1 MQTINFGIDLGTTN
15 TLIAHFV
22 KGQIEIFKNPSGFK
36 DSLPSVV
43 AYRKDRI
50 IVGEKAREY
59 QEKDPSNVVG
69 RFKRKMG
76 TTEAFKIRS
85 LGQTRTPVDLSAE
98 VLKELKGFVHTGQTV
113 DAAVITIPA
122 SFDTIQCNATK
133 QAAEQAGFKQ
143 VVLLQEPIAASL
155 AYANKRK
162 EKEMP
167 EGKWLVYDLGGGTFD
182 VALVRTE
189 HGELKILDHEGD
201 NFLGGVDFDSSIV
214 EGLIIPKLEQSG
226 TFSDLANQMKS
237 QPGKYNDLWVKCLHM
252 AEEAKIELSTK
263 LSSEIEF
270 EVTDDLGDQHDVVL
284 AVTRS
289 DFENLIKPSIDRT
302 ADMIKAILTRQNP
315 PLSSKD
321 LNFVLMVGGS
331 TLVPLVRQ
339 RVGELLN
346 MPVVTDIDP
355 TTAIVAG
362 AAYFAGTQAVQSKA
376 TRDGAASANAKFN
389 IKAACVP
396 QTRDTEVPFSAKVE
410 GEFTGVSYRII
421 RADGGFDSGTKI
433 LTARIFED
441 LPLEQDAFNVF
452 EFRTTDAAGNQVPNN
467 LAEIQ
472 VAHGKYSVAGQT
484 LPQDICIEI
493 DSADEHGCTHLD
505 CIFARN
511 SLLPAKKKRTSS
523 VSRTLIRGSADD
535 AIRIIVREGPADS
548 GPESAME
555 IGTLLITGSQITR
568 DVPKGTDIDLEFE
581 MDQSRNIAVKAY
593 VNATGQ
599 DFTQVY
605 NPKERTV
612 DVSNLGYHLGLLQQ
626 RLDHE
631 LDEATENEQYETAKE
646 LKRLESAILEIG
658 DEAAKLS
665 ATDLTDDRYKLDARK
680 RALAQQ
686 IDLLTSDKR
695 IVKARNEYED
705 MCHKCERLIAEHGS
719 DRDRFKLDQ
728 IKSQEH
734 AFLKAT
740 NPKSIQQRTEELR
753 SLVIGILMKQ
763 PEFQMQQFNS
773 LCRQRSRL
781 NDEVQASLLI
791 ESGQR
796 AIQQQDFDKLRTV
809 NGQLIDLLPEENRE
823 EARNFTGIH

>member
-1 MQTINFGIDLGTTN
+1 METINFGIDLGTTN
-15 TLIAHFV
+15 SLIARFV

-50 IVGEKAREY
+50 IVGEKALEY
-59 QEKDPSNVVG
+59 QEKDPANVVG

-76 TTEAFKIRS
+76 TAEGFKIKS
-85 LGQTRTPVDLSAE
+85 LGQTRTPIDLSAE

-122 SFDTIQCNATK
+122 SFDTMQCNATK

-226 TFSDLANQMKS
+226 TFADLANQMKS
-237 QPGKYNDLWVKCLHM
+237 QDGKHNNLWAKCLHK
-252 AEEAKIELSTK
+252 AEEAKIELSSK
-263 LSSEIEF
+263 LSSEIEI
-270 EVTDDLGDQHDVVL
+270 EVTDDLDDQHDVVFS
-284 AVTRS
+284 VTRS
-289 DFENLIKPSIDRT
+289 DFENLIKASIDRT
-302 ADMIKAILTRQNP
+302 ADMIKAILTRNN
-315 PLSSKD
+315 LSSKD

-346 MPVVTDIDP
+346 IPVVTDIDP
-355 TTAIVAG
+355 TTAIVVG
-362 AAYFAGTQAVQSKA
+362 AAYFAGTQAIQSETA
-376 TRDGAASANAKFN
+376 SDGAATADAKFS
-389 IKAACVP
+389 IKAFYVP
-396 QTRDTEVPFSAKVE
+396 QTRDTESLFSAKVE
-410 GEFTGVSYRII
+410 GEFTGLSYRIV
-421 RADGGFDSGTKI
+421 RADGGFDSGNKP
-433 LTARIFED
+433 LTGRIFED

-452 EFRTTDAAGNQVPNN
+452 EFRTLDTAGNQVPNN

-493 DSADEHGCTHLD
+493 DSADEHGSTALE

-523 VSRTLIRGSADD
+523 VSRTLIRGSAD

-548 GPESAME
+548 GPESAKE

-568 DVPKGTDIDLEFE
+568 DVPKGTDIDLAFD
-581 MDQSRNIAVKAY
+581 MDQSRIIKVEAY

-599 DFTQVY
+599 DFAQVF
-605 NPKERTV
+605 NPEQRTV
-612 DVSNLGYHLGLLQQ
+612 DVSNLGHHLSLLQQ
-626 RLDHE
+626 RLDNE
-631 LDEATENEQYETAKE
+631 LDEATENDQYETAKE
-646 LKRLESAILEIG
+646 LKRLESAILDVG
-658 DEAAKLS
+658 DKAAKLS
-665 ATDLTDDRYKLDARK
+665 ATDVTDDRYKLEDRK
-680 RALAQQ
+680 RDLAQQ
-686 IDLLTSDKR
+686 IDRLTSDKR
-695 IVKARNEYED
+695 IVKARKEYED
-705 MCHKCERLIAEHGS
+705 KRDECERLISQHGS

-728 IKSQEH
+728 IKAQEH

-740 NPKSIQQRTEELR
+740 NPKSIQQRTEDLR
-753 SLVIGILMKQ
+753 TLAIGILLKQ
-763 PEFQMQQFNS
+763 PEFLVQHFNS

-781 NDEVQASLLI
+781 NDEAQASLLI

-796 AIQQQDFDKLRTV
+796 AIHQQDFDKLRTI
-809 NGQLIDLLPEENRE
+809 NGQLIELLPEENRE
-823 EARNFTGIH
+823 EARTFTGIH

>member
-1 MQTINFGIDLGTTN
+1 METINFGIDLGTTN
-15 TLIAHFV
+15 SLIARFV

-59 QEKDPSNVVG
+59 QEKDPANVVG

-76 TTEAFKIRS
+76 TAEGFKIKS
-85 LGQTRTPVDLSAE
+85 LGQTRTPIDLSAE

-214 EGLIIPKLEQSG
+214 EGLIIPKLEKSG
-226 TFSDLANQMKS
+226 TFADLANQMKS
-237 QPGKYNDLWVKCLHM
+237 QDGKHNNLWAKCLHK
-252 AEEAKIELSTK
+252 AEEAKIELSSK
-263 LSSEIEF
+263 LSSEIEI
-270 EVTDDLGDQHDVVL
+270 EVTDDLEDQHDVVL
-284 AVTRS
+284 SVTRS

-302 ADMIKAILTRQNP
+302 ADMIKAILTRNN
-315 PLSSKD
+315 LSSKD

-346 MPVVTDIDP
+346 IPVVTDIDP
-355 TTAIVAG
+355 TTAIVVG
-362 AAYFAGTQAVQSKA
+362 AAYFAGTQAIQSNSA
-376 TRDGAASANAKFN
+376 SDGASTSNTKFT
-389 IKAACVP
+389 IKAVYER
-396 QTRDTEVPFSAKVE
+396 QTRDIEIPFSAKVE
-410 GEFTGVSYRII
+410 GEFTGLSYRIV
-421 RADGGFDSGTKI
+421 RADGGFDSGNKL
-433 LTARIFED
+433 LTGRIFED

-452 EFRTTDAAGNQVPNN
+452 EFRTMDTAGNQIPNN
-467 LAEIQ
+467 LSEIQ

-484 LPQDICIEI
+484 LPQDLCIEI
-493 DSADEHGCTHLD
+493 DSADEDGSTTLSR
-505 CIFARN
+505 IFARN
-511 SLLPAKKKRTSS
+511 SLLPAKHKRTVT
-523 VSRTLIRGSADD
+523 VSRTLIRGSADT
-535 AIRIIVREGPADS
+535 IRIIVREGPSDA
-548 GPESAME
+548 GPESAKE

-568 DVPKGTDIDLEFE
+568 DVPKGTEIDLVFD
-581 MDQSRNIAVKAY
+581 MDQSRIIKVEAY
-593 VNATGQ
+593 VNATSQ
-599 DFTQVY
+599 DFAQVF
-605 NPKERTV
+605 NPNQRTV
-612 DVSNLGYHLGLLQQ
+612 DVSNLGHHLSLLQQ

-631 LDEATENEQYETAKE
+631 LDEATENDQYETAKE
-646 LKRLESAILEIG
+646 LKRLESAILDAG
-658 DEAAKLS
+658 DKAAKLS
-665 ATDLTDDRYKLDARK
+665 ANDVTDDRYKLEDRK
-680 RALAQQ
+680 RDLAQQ
-686 IDLLTSDKR
+686 IDRLTGDKR
-695 IVKARNEYED
+695 IVKARKEYED
-705 MCHKCERLIAEHGS
+705 MRDECERLISQHGS

-728 IKSQEH
+728 IKAQEH

-740 NPKSIQQRTEELR
+740 NPKSIQQRTDDLQ
-753 SLVIGILMKQ
+753 SLVIGILVKQ
-763 PEFQMQQFNS
+763 PEFLVQHFNS

-781 NDEVQASLLI
+781 NDEAQASLLI

-796 AIQQQDFDKLRTV
+796 AIQQQDFDKLRTI

-823 EARNFTGIH
+823 EARTFTGIH

>member
-1 MQTINFGIDLGTTN
+1 METINFGIDLGTTN
-15 TLIAHFV
+15 SLIARFV
-22 KGQIEIFKNPSGFK
+22 KGQIEIFKNPNGDK
-36 DSLPSVV
+36 DTLPSVV
-43 AYRKDRI
+43 AFRKGSMF
-50 IVGEKAREY
+50 VGEKAREY
-59 QEKDPSNVVG
+59 EEKDPANVVG

-76 TTEAFKIRS
+76 TAEGFKIKS
-85 LGQTRTPVDLSAE
+85 LGQTRTPIDLSAE
-98 VLKELKGFVHTGQTV
+98 VLKELKGFVHTGQSV

-226 TFSDLANQMKS
+226 TFEDLANQMKS
-237 QPGKYNDLWVKCLHM
+237 QDGKHNSLWVKCLHL
-252 AEEAKIELSTK
+252 AEKAKIELSSK
-263 LSSEIEF
+263 LSSEIEI
-270 EVTDDLGDQHDVVL
+270 EVTDDLDDQHDIVL
-284 AVTRS
+284 PVTRS
-289 DFENLIKPSIDRT
+289 DFENLIKASIDRT
-302 ADMIKAILTRQNP
+302 ADMIKTILTRNNMSP
-315 PLSSKD
+315 RD

-346 MPVVTDIDP
+346 IPVVTDIDP
-355 TTAIVAG
+355 RTAIVVG
-362 AAYFAGTQAVQSKA
+362 AAYFAGTQAIQSK
-376 TRDGAASANAKFN
+376 TTSDGAADANTKFS
-389 IKAACVP
+389 IKAVYER
-396 QTRDTEVPFSAKVE
+396 QTRDTEIPFSAKVE
-410 GEFTGVSYRII
+410 GEFTGLSYRIV
-421 RADGGFDSGTKI
+421 RADGGFDSGNKVLI
-433 LTARIFED
+433 GRIFED

-452 EFRTTDAAGNQVPNN
+452 EFRTTDAAGNQIPNN
-467 LAEIQ
+467 LGEIQ

-493 DSADEHGCTHLD
+493 DSEDEQFSTKLD
-505 CIFARN
+505 CIFSRN
-511 SLLPAKKKRTSS
+511 ALLPAKKKRTVT
-523 VSRTLIRGSADD
+523 VSRTLIRGSSD

-548 GPESAME
+548 GPESAKE
-555 IGTLLITGSQITR
+555 IGTTLITGGQITR
-568 DVPKGTDIDLEFE
+568 DVPKGTEIDLAFE
-581 MDQSRNIAVKAY
+581 MTESRDIKVEAY

-599 DFTQVY
+599 DFAQVF
-605 NPKERTV
+605 NPKQRTV
-612 DVSNLGYHLGLLQQ
+612 DVSNLGHHLSLLQQ

-631 LDEATENEQYETAKE
+631 LDEATENDQYETAKE
-646 LKRLESAILEIG
+646 LKRLESAILDVG
-658 DEAAKLS
+658 DKAAKLS
-665 ATDLTDDRYKLDARK
+665 ATDVTDDRYKLEDRK
-680 RALAQQ
+680 RDLAQQ
-686 IDLLTSDKR
+686 IDRLTSDKR
-695 IVKARNEYED
+695 IVKARKEYED
-705 MCHKCERLIAEHGS
+705 MRDECERLISQHGS

-728 IKSQEH
+728 IKAQEH

-740 NPKSIQQRTEELR
+740 NPKSIQQRTEDLR
-753 SLVIGILMKQ
+753 SLVIGILVKQ
-763 PEFQMQQFNS
+763 PEFLVQHFNS
-773 LCRQRSRL
+773 LSRQRSRL
-781 NDEVQASLLI
+781 NDEAQASLLI

-796 AIQQQDFDKLRTV
+796 AIQQQDFDKLRAI

-823 EARNFTGIH
+823 EARSFTGIH

>member
-1 MQTINFGIDLGTTN
+1 METINFGIDLGTTN
-15 TLIAHFV
+15 SLIACFV

-43 AYRKDRI
+43 AYRKDRM

-59 QEKDPSNVVG
+59 QEKDPANVVG

-76 TTEAFKIRS
+76 TAEGFKIKS
-85 LGQTRTPVDLSAE
+85 LGQTRTPIDLSAE

-226 TFSDLANQMKS
+226 TFADLANQMKS
-237 QPGKYNDLWVKCLHM
+237 QDGKHNNLWAKCLHK
-252 AEEAKIELSTK
+252 AEEAKIELSSK
-263 LSSEIEF
+263 LSSEIEI
-270 EVTDDLGDQHDVVL
+270 EVTDDLDDQHDVVL
-284 AVTRS
+284 SVTRS

-302 ADMIKAILTRQNP
+302 ADMIKAILTRNN
-315 PLSSKD
+315 LSSKD

-346 MPVVTDIDP
+346 IQVVTDIDP
-355 TTAIVAG
+355 TTAIVMG
-362 AAYFAGTQAVQSKA
+362 AAYFAGTQATQSKTA
-376 TRDGAASANAKFN
+376 SGGAAAANAKFS
-389 IKAACVP
+389 IKAVYER
-396 QTRDTEVPFSAKVE
+396 QTRDTEIPFSAKVE
-410 GEFTGVSYRII
+410 GEFTGLSYRIV
-421 RADGGFDSGTKI
+421 RADGGFDSGNKL
-433 LTARIFED
+433 LTGRIFED

-452 EFRTTDAAGNQVPNN
+452 EFRTTDAAGNLIPNN

-484 LPQDICIEI
+484 LPQDICFEI
-493 DSADEHGCTHLD
+493 DSADEHGSTVLE

-523 VSRTLIRGSADD
+523 VSRTLIRGSAGD

-548 GPESAME
+548 GPESAKE
-555 IGTLLITGSQITR
+555 IGTLLVTGSQITR
-568 DVPKGTDIDLEFE
+568 DVPKGTDIDLSFE
-581 MDQSRNIAVKAY
+581 MTESRDIKVEVY

-599 DFTQVY
+599 DFTQVF
-605 NPKERTV
+605 NPKQRHV
-612 DVSNLGYHLGLLQQ
+612 DVSNLSHHLSLLQQ

-631 LDEATENEQYETAKE
+631 LDEATENDQYETAKE
-646 LKRLESAILEIG
+646 LKRLESAILDVG
-658 DEAAKLS
+658 DKAAKLS
-665 ATDLTDDRYKLDARK
+665 ATDVTDDRYKLEDRK
-680 RALAQQ
+680 RDLAQQ
-686 IDLLTSDKR
+686 IDRLTGDKR
-695 IVKARNEYED
+695 IVKARKEYDD
-705 MCHKCERLIAEHGS
+705 MRDECERLISQHGS

-728 IKSQEH
+728 IKAQEH

-740 NPKSIQQRTEELR
+740 NPKSIQQRTEDLR
-753 SLVIGILMKQ
+753 SLVIGILVKQ
-763 PEFQMQQFNS
+763 PEFLVQHFNS

-781 NDEVQASLLI
+781 NDEAQASLLI

-796 AIQQQDFDKLRTV
+796 AIQQQDFDKLRTI

-823 EARNFTGIH
+823 EARTFTGIH

>member
-1 MQTINFGIDLGTTN
+1 METINFGIDLGTTN
-15 TLIAHFV
+15 SLIARFV

-50 IVGEKAREY
+50 IVGEKALEY
-59 QEKDPSNVVG
+59 QEKDPANVVG

-76 TTEAFKIRS
+76 TAEGFKIKS
-85 LGQTRTPVDLSAE
+85 LGQTRTPIDLSAE

-122 SFDTIQCNATK
+122 SFDTMQCNATK

-226 TFSDLANQMKS
+226 TFADLANQMKS
-237 QPGKYNDLWVKCLHM
+237 QDGKHNNLWAKCLHK
-252 AEEAKIELSTK
+252 AEEAKIELSSK
-263 LSSEIEF
+263 LSSEIEI
-270 EVTDDLGDQHDVVL
+270 EVTDDLDDQHDVVFS
-284 AVTRS
+284 VTRS
-289 DFENLIKPSIDRT
+289 DFENLIKASIDRT
-302 ADMIKAILTRQNP
+302 ADMIKAILTRNN
-315 PLSSKD
+315 LSSKD

-346 MPVVTDIDP
+346 IPVVTDIDP
-355 TTAIVAG
+355 TTAIVVG
-362 AAYFAGTQAVQSKA
+362 AAYFAGTQAIQSETA
-376 TRDGAASANAKFN
+376 SDGAATADAKFS
-389 IKAACVP
+389 IKAVYVL
-396 QTRDTEVPFSAKVE
+396 QTRDTEILFSAKVE
-410 GEFTGVSYRII
+410 GEFTGLSYRIV
-421 RADGGFDSGTKI
+421 RADGGFDSGNKP
-433 LTARIFED
+433 LTGRIFED

-452 EFRTTDAAGNQVPNN
+452 EFRTLDTAGNQVPNN

-493 DSADEHGCTHLD
+493 DSADEHGSTALE

-523 VSRTLIRGSADD
+523 VSRTLIRGSAD

-548 GPESAME
+548 GPESAKE

-568 DVPKGTDIDLEFE
+568 DVPKGTDIDLAFD
-581 MDQSRNIAVKAY
+581 MDQSRIIKVEAY

-599 DFTQVY
+599 DFAQVF
-605 NPKERTV
+605 NPEQRTV
-612 DVSNLGYHLGLLQQ
+612 DVSNLGHHLSLLQQ
-626 RLDHE
+626 RLDNE
-631 LDEATENEQYETAKE
+631 LDEATENDQYETAKE
-646 LKRLESAILEIG
+646 LKRLESAILDVG
-658 DEAAKLS
+658 DKAAKLS
-665 ATDLTDDRYKLDARK
+665 ATDVTDDRYKLEDRK
-680 RALAQQ
+680 RDLAQQ
-686 IDLLTSDKR
+686 IDRLTSDKR
-695 IVKARNEYED
+695 IVKARKEYED
-705 MCHKCERLIAEHGS
+705 KRDECERLISQHGS

-728 IKSQEH
+728 IKAQEH

-740 NPKSIQQRTEELR
+740 NPKSIQQRTEDLR
-753 SLVIGILMKQ
+753 TLAIGILLKQ
-763 PEFQMQQFNS
+763 PEFLVQHFNS

-781 NDEVQASLLI
+781 NDEAQASLLI

-796 AIQQQDFDKLRTV
+796 AIHQQDFDKLRTI
-809 NGQLIDLLPEENRE
+809 NGQLIELLPEENRE
-823 EARNFTGIH
+823 EARTFTGIH

>member
-1 MQTINFGIDLGTTN
+1 METINFGIDLGTTN
-15 TLIAHFV
+15 SLIARFV
-22 KGQIEIFKNPSGFK
+22 KGQVEVFKNPNGFK
-36 DSLPSVV
+36 DTLPSVV

-76 TTEAFKIRS
+76 TTEGFKIKS
-85 LGQTRTPVDLSAE
+85 LGQTRTPIDLSAE
-98 VLKELKGFVHTGQTV
+98 VLKELKGFVHTGHTV

-143 VVLLQEPIAASL
+143 VILLQEPIAASL

-201 NFLGGVDFDSSIV
+201 NFLGGVDFDSLIV

-226 TFSDLANQMKS
+226 SFSDLANQMKS
-237 QPGKYNDLWVKCLHM
+237 QDGKHNILWAKCLHK
-252 AEEAKIELSTK
+252 AEEAKIELSSK
-263 LSSEIEF
+263 LSSEIEI
-270 EVTDDLGDQHDVVL
+270 EITDDLDDQHDIIL
-284 AVTRS
+284 PITRS
-289 DFENLIKPSIDRT
+289 DFENLIRPNIDRT
-302 ADMIKAILTRQNP
+302 VDMIKAILTRNN
-315 PLSSKD
+315 LSSKD

-346 MPVVTDIDP
+346 IPVITDIDP
-355 TTAIVAG
+355 STAIVAG
-362 AAYFAGTQAVQSKA
+362 AAYFAGTQSLQGKV
-376 TRDGAASANAKFN
+376 ASGGIPDSDAKFSMR
-389 IKAACVP
+389 AVYER
-396 QTRDTEVPFSAKVE
+396 QTRDSEVPFSAKVE
-410 GEFTGVSYRII
+410 GEFSGLSYRIV
-421 RADGGFDSGTKI
+421 RADGGFDSGNKP
-433 LTARIFED
+433 LASRIFED
-441 LPLEQDAFNVF
+441 LPLEQDAYNVF
-452 EFRTTDAAGNQVPNN
+452 EFRTVDSSGNQVANN
-467 LAEIQ
+467 LSEIQ
-472 VAHGKYSVAGQT
+472 IAHGKYSVAGQT
-484 LPQDICIEI
+484 LPQDICIEV
-493 DSADEHGCTHLD
+493 DSADEHGSTVLE

-523 VSRTLIRGSADD
+523 VSRTLIRGAVDD
-535 AIRIIVREGPADS
+535 AIRIIVREGPSDS
-548 GPESAME
+548 GSESAKE

-568 DVPKGTDIDLEFE
+568 DVPKGTDIDLVFE
-581 MDQSRNIAVKAY
+581 MTESRDIKVEAY
-593 VNATGQ
+593 VNATAQ
-599 DFTQVY
+599 DFAQVF
-605 NPKERTV
+605 NPKQRDV
-612 DVSNLGYHLGLLQQ
+612 DVSNLSHHLGLLQQ
-626 RLDHE
+626 RLDRE
-631 LDEATENEQYETAKE
+631 LDEATENDQYETAKE
-646 LKRLESAILEIG
+646 LKRLESAILDVG
-658 DEAAKLS
+658 DKAANLS
-665 ATDLTDDRYKLDARK
+665 ATDVTDDRYKLEDRK
-680 RALAQQ
+680 RDLAQQ
-686 IDLLTSDKR
+686 IDRLTSDKR

-705 MCHKCERLIAEHGS
+705 MRDECENLVGQHGS

-728 IKSQEH
+728 IKAQEH

-740 NPKSIQQRTEELR
+740 NPKSIQQRIEDLR
-753 SLVIGILMKQ
+753 TLIFGILVKQ
-763 PEFQMQQFNS
+763 PDFLIRHFNS

-781 NDEVQASLLI
+781 NDEAQASLLI

-796 AIQQQDFDKLRTV
+796 AIQQQDFDKLRTI

-823 EARNFTGIH
+823 EARAFTGIH

>member
-1 MQTINFGIDLGTTN
+1 METINFGIDLGTTN
-15 TLIAHFV
+15 SLIARFV

-76 TTEAFKIRS
+76 TAEEFKIKS
-85 LGQTRTPVDLSAE
+85 LGQTRTPIDLSAE

-113 DAAVITIPA
+113 VSAVITIPA
-122 SFDTIQCNATK
+122 SFDTPQSNATK
-133 QAAEQAGFKQ
+133 QAAEQAGIKQ

-201 NFLGGVDFDSSIV
+201 NYLGGVDFDALIV
-214 EGLIIPKLEQSG
+214 EGLILPKLEQSG
-226 TFSDLANQMKS
+226 SFTDLANQMKS
-237 QPGKYNDLWVKCLHM
+237 EDGRHKNLWVKCLHK
-252 AEEAKIELSTK
+252 AEEAKIELSSK
-263 LSSEIEF
+263 PSSEIEI
-270 EVTDDLGDQHDVVL
+270 EVTDDLDDQHDIVFS
-284 AVTRS
+284 VTRS
-289 DFENLIKPSIDRT
+289 DFENLIKASIDRT
-302 ADMIKAILTRQNP
+302 VDMIKAILTRNN
-315 PLSSKD
+315 LSSGD

-346 MPVVTDIDP
+346 IPVVTDIDP
-355 TTAIVAG
+355 TTAIVVG
-362 AAYFAGTQAVQSKA
+362 AAYFAGTQAVQSK
-376 TRDGAASANAKFN
+376 TASNGIETTNAKFS
-389 IKAACVP
+389 IKAVYER

-410 GEFTGVSYRII
+410 GEFTGLSFRIV
-421 RADGGFDSGTKI
+421 RADGGFDSGNKL
-433 LTARIFED
+433 LTGRIFED

-452 EFRTTDAAGNQVPNN
+452 EFRTTDAAGNQIPNN

-472 VAHGKYSVAGQT
+472 IAHGKYSVAGQT

-493 DSADEHGCTHLD
+493 DSADEHGSTALE

-523 VSRTLIRGSADD
+523 VSRTVIRGSADD
-535 AIRIIVREGPADS
+535 AIRIIVREGPADA
-548 GPESAME
+548 GPESAKE
-555 IGTLLITGSQITR
+555 IGTLLITGSQISR
-568 DVPKGTDIDLEFE
+568 DVPKGTDIDLAFE
-581 MDQSRNIAVKAY
+581 MTESRDIKVQAY

-599 DFTQVY
+599 DFAEVF
-605 NPKERTV
+605 NPKQRYV
-612 DVSNLGYHLGLLQQ
+612 DVSNLGHHISLLQQ

-631 LDEATENEQYETAKE
+631 LVEATENDQYETARE
-646 LKRLESAILEIG
+646 LKRLESAILEVG
-658 DEAAKLS
+658 DKAAKLS
-665 ATDLTDDRYKLDARK
+665 PTDTTDERYKLDDRK
-680 RALAQQ
+680 RDLAQQ
-686 IDLLTSDKR
+686 IDRLTGDKR
-695 IVKARNEYED
+695 IVKARKDYED
-705 MCHKCERLIAEHGS
+705 MRDECERLISQHGN
-719 DRDRFKLDQ
+719 DRDRFKLNQ
-728 IKSQEH
+728 IKAQEH

-740 NPKSIQQRTEELR
+740 NPKSIQQRTEDLR
-753 SLVIGILMKQ
+753 TLVIGILVKQ
-763 PEFQMQQFNS
+763 PEFLVQHFNS

-781 NDEVQASLLI
+781 NDEEQASLLI

-796 AIQQQDFDKLRTV
+796 AIQQQDFDKLRTI

-823 EARNFTGIH
+823 EARSFTGIH

>member
-1 MQTINFGIDLGTTN
+1 METINFGIDLGTTN
-15 TLIAHFV
+15 SLIARFV
-22 KGQIEIFKNPSGFK
+22 KGHIEIFKNPNGDK
-36 DSLPSVV
+36 DTLPSVV
-43 AYRKDRI
+43 AFRKGSMF
-50 IVGEKAREY
+50 VGEKAREY
-59 QEKDPSNVVG
+59 EEKDPANVVG

-76 TTEAFKIRS
+76 TAEGFKIKS
-85 LGQTRTPVDLSAE
+85 LGQTRTPIDLSAE

-226 TFSDLANQMKS
+226 TFADLANQMKS
-237 QPGKYNDLWVKCLHM
+237 QDGRHNSLWVKCLHL
-252 AEEAKIELSTK
+252 AEKAKIELSSK
-263 LSSEIEF
+263 LSSEIEI
-270 EVTDDLGDQHDVVL
+270 EVTDDLDDDHEVL
-284 AVTRS
+284 LSVTRS
-289 DFENLIKPSIDRT
+289 DFENLIKASIDRT
-302 ADMIKAILTRQNP
+302 ADMIKTILTNNKM
-315 PLSSKD
+315 SSRD

-346 MPVVTDIDP
+346 IPIVTDIDP
-355 TTAIVAG
+355 RTAIVMG
-362 AAYFAGTQAVQSKA
+362 AAYFAGTQAIQSKTA
-376 TRDGAASANAKFN
+376 SGAAATANAKFS
-389 IKAACVP
+389 IKAVYER
-396 QTRDTEVPFSAKVE
+396 QTRDSDIPFSAKVE
-410 GEFTGVSYRII
+410 GEFAGLSYRIV
-421 RADGGFDSGTKI
+421 RADGGFDSGNKL
-433 LTARIFED
+433 LTGRIFED

-452 EFRTTDAAGNQVPNN
+452 EFRTTDAAGNQILNN

-493 DSADEHGCTHLD
+493 DSEDEQFSTKLE
-505 CIFARN
+505 CIFTRN
-511 SLLPAKKKRTSS
+511 ALLPAKKKRTVT
-523 VSRTLIRGSADD
+523 VSRTLIRGSAD

-548 GPESAME
+548 GPESAKE
-555 IGTLLITGSQITR
+555 IGTTLITGVQITR
-568 DVPKGTDIDLEFE
+568 DVPKGTEIDLAFE
-581 MDQSRNIAVKAY
+581 MTESRDIKVEAY

-599 DFTQVY
+599 DFAQVF
-605 NPKERTV
+605 NPKQRTV
-612 DVSNLGYHLGLLQQ
+612 DVSNLGHHLSLLQQ
-626 RLDHE
+626 RLDLE
-631 LDEATENEQYETAKE
+631 LDEATENDQYETAKE
-646 LKRLESAILEIG
+646 LKRLESAILDVG
-658 DEAAKLS
+658 DKAAKLS
-665 ATDLTDDRYKLDARK
+665 ATDITDERYKLEDRK
-680 RALAQQ
+680 RDLAQQ
-686 IDLLTSDKR
+686 IDRLTGDKR
-695 IVKARNEYED
+695 IVKARKEYEE
-705 MCHKCERLIAEHGS
+705 MCARSERLVSKHGS

-728 IKSQEH
+728 IKAQEH

-740 NPKSIQQRTEELR
+740 NPNSIQQRTEELND
-753 SLVIGILMKQ
+753 LNIGILIKL
-763 PEFQMQQFNS
+763 PEFLIGQFEWLS
-773 LCRQRSRL
+773 GQRSRL
-781 NDEVQASLLI
+781 NDETQGPLLI

-796 AIQQQDFDKLRTV
+796 AIQQQDFDKLRTI
-809 NGQLIDLLPEENRE
+809 NGQLIDLLPEEDRG
-823 EARNFTGIH
+823 EARTFTGIH